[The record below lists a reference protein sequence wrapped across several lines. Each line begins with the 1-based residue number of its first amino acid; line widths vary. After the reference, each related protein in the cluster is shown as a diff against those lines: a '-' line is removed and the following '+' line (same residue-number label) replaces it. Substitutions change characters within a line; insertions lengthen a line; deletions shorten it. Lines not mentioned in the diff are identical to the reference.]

1 MELDWQPSEQV
12 VDRLTEDNLD
22 VIQLKRVDSQY
33 IPVSNR

>member
-1 MELDWQPSEQV
+1 MELYWQPSEQV

-33 IPVSNR
+33 TPVSNR